1 MKAIF
6 LLFIIISNILIADSL
21 VLQKQNTL
29 YTQNLISKEEQIAK
43 AFEKYLL
50 EEFKIPTMDDLQKDD
65 TKNLYLGSNF
75 HLENIFGT
83 KLELIE
89 KELKLKYAI
98 TKNSQEY
105 VTLLYERDL
114 YRDYTTVYKD
124 KTESF
129 VEISLKSK
137 EAQNI
142 FKILKSGKK
151 IAKNCENPVLSEYC
165 SLNKNIIKYYDKNKD
180 WIEYS
185 KKEFQNGD
193 VNVSSINIF
202 DDVDLKDKLKTG
214 IYIFV
219 KNTAKHIKFYDEII
233 KVK

>member
-6 LLFIIISNILIADSL
+6 LFFIIISNILIADTL

-50 EEFKIPTMDDLQKDD
+50 EEFKIPTMDDLQKND

-202 DDVDLKDKLKTG
+202 DDVDLKDNLKTG

>member
-6 LLFIIISNILIADSL
+6 LFFIIISNILIADTL

-202 DDVDLKDKLKTG
+202 DDVDLKDNLKTG

-219 KNTAKHIKFYDEII
+219 KNTAKHIKFYNEII

>member
-1 MKAIF
+1 MKAIVLF
-6 LLFIIISNILIADSL
+6 FIIISNLFSIDSL
-21 VLQKQNTL
+21 ILQKQNTL
-29 YTQNLISKEEQIAK
+29 YIQNLISKEEQIAK

-50 EEFKIPTMDDLQKDD
+50 EEFKIPTMDDLQKND
-65 TKNLYLGSNF
+65 TKNQYLGSNF
-75 HLENIFGT
+75 NLENILGI
-83 KLELIE
+83 KLELID

-98 TKNSQEY
+98 TKNFQEY
-105 VTLLYERDL
+105 IKLLYERDL

-202 DDVDLKDKLKTG
+202 DDLDLKDNLKTG

-219 KNTAKHIKFYDEII
+219 KNTAKHIKFYNEII

>member
-1 MKAIF
+1 MKAIVLF
-6 LLFIIISNILIADSL
+6 FIIISNLFSIDSL
-21 VLQKQNTL
+21 ILQKQNTL
-29 YTQNLISKEEQIAK
+29 YIQNLISKEEQIAK

-50 EEFKIPTMDDLQKDD
+50 EEFKIPTMDDLQKND

>member
-29 YTQNLISKEEQIAK
+29 YTQNLILKEEQIAK

-50 EEFKIPTMDDLQKDD
+50 EEFKIPTMDDLQKND

-202 DDVDLKDKLKTG
+202 DDVDLKDNLKTG

-219 KNTAKHIKFYDEII
+219 KNTAKHIKFYNEII

>member
-6 LLFIIISNILIADSL
+6 LFFIIISNILIADTL

-50 EEFKIPTMDDLQKDD
+50 EEFKIPTMDDLQKND

>member
-202 DDVDLKDKLKTG
+202 DDLDLKDNLKTG

-219 KNTAKHIKFYDEII
+219 KNTAKHIKFYNEII

>member
-29 YTQNLISKEEQIAK
+29 YTQNLISIEEQIAK

-50 EEFKIPTMDDLQKDD
+50 EEFKIPTMDDLQKND

-202 DDVDLKDKLKTG
+202 DDVDLKDNLKTG

>member
-1 MKAIF
+1 MKAVILF
-6 LLFIIISNILIADSL
+6 FIIISNILIADSL

>member
-1 MKAIF
+1 MKAIVLF
-6 LLFIIISNILIADSL
+6 FIIISNLFSIDSL
-21 VLQKQNTL
+21 ILQKQNTL

-50 EEFKIPTMDDLQKDD
+50 EEFKIPTMDDLQKND

-75 HLENIFGT
+75 HLENTFGT

-219 KNTAKHIKFYDEII
+219 KNTAKHIKFYNEII

>member
-105 VTLLYERDL
+105 ISLLYERDL

-202 DDVDLKDKLKTG
+202 DDVDLKDNLKTG

-219 KNTAKHIKFYDEII
+219 KNTAKHIKFYNEII

>member
-1 MKAIF
+1 MKAIVLF
-6 LLFIIISNILIADSL
+6 FIIISNLFSIDSL
-21 VLQKQNTL
+21 ILQKQNTL
-29 YTQNLISKEEQIAK
+29 YIQNLISKEEQIAK

-50 EEFKIPTMDDLQKDD
+50 EEFKIPTMDDLQKND
-65 TKNLYLGSNF
+65 TKNQYLGSNF
-75 HLENIFGT
+75 NLENILGI
-83 KLELIE
+83 KLGLID

-98 TKNSQEY
+98 TKNFQEY
-105 VTLLYERDL
+105 IKLLYERDL

-129 VEISLKSK
+129 VEFSLKSK

-151 IAKNCENPVLSEYC
+151 IAKNCENPVVSEYC
-165 SLNKNIIKYYDKNKD
+165 SLNKNLIKYYGKNKE

-202 DDVDLKDKLKTG
+202 DDVDLKDNLKTG
-214 IYIFV
+214 SYIFE
-219 KNTAKHIKFYDEII
+219 KAKAKHIKFYNEII

>member
-1 MKAIF
+1 MKAIVLF
-6 LLFIIISNILIADSL
+6 FIIISNVLSVDNLI
-21 VLQKQNTL
+21 LQKQNTL
-29 YTQNLISKEEQIAK
+29 YTQNLILKEEQIAK

-50 EEFKIPTMDDLQKDD
+50 EEFKIPTMDDLQKND

-75 HLENIFGT
+75 HLENTFGT
-83 KLELIE
+83 KLELID

-105 VTLLYERDL
+105 ITLLYERDL

-129 VEISLKSK
+129 VEFRLKSK

-151 IAKNCENPVLSEYC
+151 IAKNCENPVPSEYC
-165 SLNKNIIKYYDKNKD
+165 SLNKNIIKYYDKNND

-185 KKEFQNGD
+185 KKGFEDGD

-202 DDVDLKDKLKTG
+202 DDVDLKDNLKTG
-214 IYIFV
+214 TYIFV

>member
-105 VTLLYERDL
+105 ISLLYERDL

-165 SLNKNIIKYYDKNKD
+165 SLDKNIIKYFDKNKD

-202 DDVDLKDKLKTG
+202 DDLDLKDNLKTG

>member
-29 YTQNLISKEEQIAK
+29 YTQNLILKEEQIAK

-50 EEFKIPTMDDLQKDD
+50 EEFKIPTMDDLQKND

-202 DDVDLKDKLKTG
+202 DDLDLKDNLKTG

-219 KNTAKHIKFYDEII
+219 KNTAKHIKFYNEII

>member
-6 LLFIIISNILIADSL
+6 LLFIIISNILIADTL

-202 DDVDLKDKLKTG
+202 DDLDLKDNLKTG

-219 KNTAKHIKFYDEII
+219 KNTAKHIKFYNEII

>member
-50 EEFKIPTMDDLQKDD
+50 EEFKIPTMDDLQKND

-75 HLENIFGT
+75 HLENTFGT

-114 YRDYTTVYKD
+114 YRDHTTVYKD

-202 DDVDLKDKLKTG
+202 DDLDLKDNLKTG

-219 KNTAKHIKFYDEII
+219 KNTAKHIKFYNEII

>member
-50 EEFKIPTMDDLQKDD
+50 EEFKIPTMDDLQKND

-202 DDVDLKDKLKTG
+202 DDLDLKDNLKTG

>member
-1 MKAIF
+1 MKAIVLF
-6 LLFIIISNILIADSL
+6 FIIISNLFSIDSL
-21 VLQKQNTL
+21 ILQKQNTL
-29 YTQNLISKEEQIAK
+29 YIQNLISKEEQIAK

-50 EEFKIPTMDDLQKDD
+50 EEFKIPTMDDLQKND
-65 TKNLYLGSNF
+65 TKNQYLGSNF
-75 HLENIFGT
+75 NLENILGI
-83 KLELIE
+83 KLELID

-98 TKNSQEY
+98 TKNFQEY
-105 VTLLYERDL
+105 IKLLYERDL

-202 DDVDLKDKLKTG
+202 DDVDLKDNLKTG

-219 KNTAKHIKFYDEII
+219 KNTAKHIKFYNEII